1 MAGKRRSF
9 GAWLKDVADIE
20 GDTKEFLR
28 PAIGYTSG
36 NIMLGGAG
44 YPISMYHQQY
54 LTYVEGLNTEQAGRI
69 SLISGLWDAIT
80 DPIMGLITDHTR
92 AKSGR
97 HRRYLLIAVI
107 PFMIAYIMRWTSF
120 GLSDSGN
127 ISKIMLWYTAASL
140 LYSTAFTIASVPHT
154 SMLPMVAPKYFQR
167 TQFLFVEYMM
177 NSVGQVTS
185 FILAALI
192 LSEFNVAV
200 ALGDLPNPS
209 HADTGKYMAI
219 GIILAFFFAWPL
231 VYCYFHTSEPSS
243 KDMPKKPI
251 NLKYMFHQYKMVF
264 SNRAFRQYF
273 LIGLCFMICR
283 GFYNITDQYFM
294 VSVADKYSLFISMTI
309 VSGISEF
316 MGTPINYIFI
326 KKFGKQACGKI
337 LGPLMVIG
345 LFITSFITPNTP
357 SVVSTIIIVISSIC
371 YNFGF
376 SGPDFFIVNIQPDVT
391 DVDEMITGER
401 REGVIATFYT
411 MFRKTI
417 NSFMSYIVGA
427 ALSMFGY
434 NPKIKH
440 PSLQAAKTIWGLRL
454 NFSILPTIFAIIT
467 LITIWR
473 YRMTKNDHEM
483 IKELIRRKREEGEI
497 EVSEED
503 KRRLENI
510 SGKKWGDMW
519 IGRPDASKVLE
530 NANA

>member
-1 MAGKRRSF
+1 MAEKKRGF
-9 GAWLKDVADIE
+9 GAWLKDIAGIE
-20 GDTKEFLR
+20 GDVKEFLR
-28 PAIGYTSG
+28 PAVGYTSG

-54 LTYVEGLNTEQAGRI
+54 LTYVEGLNTKQAGTI
-69 SLISGLWDAIT
+69 SLISGIWDAIT
-80 DPIMGLITDHTR
+80 DPLMGIITDHTR

-97 HRRYLLIAVI
+97 HRRYLLIAII
-107 PFMIAYIMRWTSF
+107 PFMIAYIMRWSSF
-120 GLSDSGN
+120 GISDGGN
-127 ISKIMLWYTAASL
+127 TNHIMLWYTAAAL

-192 LSEFNVAV
+192 LSEFDVAT

-209 HADTGKYMAI
+209 HADTGKYMVI
-219 GIILAFFFAWPL
+219 GIILAIFFAWPL

-243 KDMPKKPI
+243 KDEPKRPI
-251 NLKYMFHQYKMVF
+251 NLGYIFHQYKTVF

-273 LIGLCFMICR
+273 IISLCFMICR
-283 GFYNITDQYFM
+283 GFYSITDQYFM
-294 VSVADKYSLFISMTI
+294 VSVADKYNLFISMTI

-316 MGTPINYIFI
+316 MGTPVNYMII
-326 KKFGKQACGKI
+326 KKFGKQKSGKI

-345 LFITSFITPNTP
+345 LFITSFITPETP
-357 SVVSTIIIVISSIC
+357 SVISTIIIIISSIC

-401 REGVIATFYT
+401 REGTIATFYT
-411 MFRKTI
+411 FFRKMI
-417 NSFMSYIVGA
+417 NSFMSYIVGT
-427 ALSMFGY
+427 ALSLFGY
-434 NPKIKH
+434 DPNVKA
-440 PSLQAAKTIWGLRL
+440 PSLQSAKTIWGLRL
-454 NFSILPTIFAIIT
+454 NFSIFPTIFAIIT
-467 LITIWR
+467 LVTIWR

-483 IKELIRRKREEGEI
+483 IKELIRRKREEGEV
-497 EVSEED
+497 EVGED
-503 KRRLENI
+503 EKRRIEGI
-510 SGKKWGDMW
+510 SGRKWEDMW
-519 IGRPDASKVLE
+519 ISKPDVARALDVT
-530 NANA
+530 NA